1 MTGKFGTSSSARPGT
16 PLERKFS
23 TFENYQTRVAE
34 EGTSIV
40 NEKLRTKITELDEL
54 CLSGKYNIS
63 RLSEIREYTTTAVQ
77 QYLDDVKRLEKAEAK
92 KSGGGG
98 GNPLL
103 QMLMGG
109 GAQMQGEAEEGEEM
123 YNPEEDQE
131 NEEIAMPR
139 RLLLSRMGLDEHNK
153 INLKLSLELE
163 LPESAKE
170 AKKAKA
176 EAAEKAEKAEIAAE
190 AEKSKKK
197 REAEEK
203 EAEEPEPKKAKRT
216 TQHSKKNK
224 NKNSKKAEEEEEIEE
239 FEGFDAI
246 DKADEKAENK
256 ESSMSVTENEKS
268 ESKSK
273 KNEEEDEEEEEE
285 FPVLRSHPEIYKL
298 STELRRHIDVIL
310 DWISTVVQWIQ
321 SGMTRNKN
329 IGGADI
335 KTEIQTAMLEEL
347 GDAMQEFTSY
357 KEIMGAYY
365 ISRAAV
371 LEKYVKSP
379 EFEDYKNFLI
389 DEDEKQFIQIRTI
402 AIGMRNTT
410 VNLFDGL
417 TKQSETIFNFDNND
431 KQDNYAAF
439 SMY

>member
-1 MTGKFGTSSSARPGT
+1 
-16 PLERKFS
+16 
-23 TFENYQTRVAE
+23 VAE
-34 EGTSIV
+34 EGALII

-92 KSGGGG
+92 KGGGGG

-109 GAQMQGEAEEGEEM
+109 AAPQGESEQGEEM

-139 RLLLSRMGLDEHNK
+139 RLLLSRMGLDEDNK

-170 AKKAKA
+170 AQKAKKAELA
-176 EAAEKAEKAEIAAE
+176 EQAEKAEIE
-190 AEKSKKK
+190 AEKTKK

-216 TQHSKKNK
+216 TRHSKKGK
-224 NKNSKKAEEEEEIEE
+224 KNSKKAEEEEEIEE
-239 FEGFDAI
+239 FEGFEAI
-246 DKADEKAENK
+246 DKADNK

-268 ESKSK
+268 VSKTK
-273 KNEEEDEEEEEE
+273 KIEEEEEEKEEEEE

-347 GDAMQEFTSY
+347 GGAMQEFTSY

-389 DEDEKQFIQIRTI
+389 DEDEKQFVQIRTI

>member
-1 MTGKFGTSSSARPGT
+1 MG
-16 PLERKFS
+16 
-23 TFENYQTRVAE
+23 
-34 EGTSIV
+34 
-40 NEKLRTKITELDEL
+40 
-54 CLSGKYNIS
+54 
-63 RLSEIREYTTTAVQ
+63 SEQ
-77 QYLDDVKRLEKAEAK
+77 
-92 KSGGGG
+92 
-98 GNPLL
+98 
-103 QMLMGG
+103 
-109 GAQMQGEAEEGEEM
+109 GEEM

-139 RLLLSRMGLDEHNK
+139 RLLLSRMGLDEDNK

-170 AKKAKA
+170 A
-176 EAAEKAEKAEIAAE
+176 EKT
-190 AEKSKKK
+190 KK

-216 TQHSKKNK
+216 ARHSKKGK
-224 NKNSKKAEEEEEIEE
+224 NSKNSKKAEEQEIEE
-239 FEGFDAI
+239 LEGFEAI
-246 DKADEKAENK
+246 DKAENK

-268 ESKSK
+268 EPKTK
-273 KNEEEDEEEEEE
+273 KKQEEEDEEEEEEEEE

-347 GDAMQEFTSY
+347 GGAMQEFTSY

-417 TKQSETIFNFDNND
+417 TKQAETIFNFDSHD

>member
-34 EGTSIV
+34 EGALII

-92 KSGGGG
+92 KGGGGGG

-109 GAQMQGEAEEGEEM
+109 AAPQGESEQGEEM

-139 RLLLSRMGLDEHNK
+139 RLLLSRMGLDEDNK

-170 AKKAKA
+170 AQKAKKAELA
-176 EAAEKAEKAEIAAE
+176 EQAEKAEIE
-190 AEKSKKK
+190 AEKTKK

-216 TQHSKKNK
+216 TRHSKKGK
-224 NKNSKKAEEEEEIEE
+224 KNSKKAEEEEEIEE
-239 FEGFDAI
+239 FEGFEAI
-246 DKADEKAENK
+246 DKADNK

-268 ESKSK
+268 VSKTK
-273 KNEEEDEEEEEE
+273 KN
-285 FPVLRSHPEIYKL
+285 
-298 STELRRHIDVIL
+298 
-310 DWISTVVQWIQ
+310 
-321 SGMTRNKN
+321 
-329 IGGADI
+329 
-335 KTEIQTAMLEEL
+335 
-347 GDAMQEFTSY
+347 
-357 KEIMGAYY
+357 
-365 ISRAAV
+365 
-371 LEKYVKSP
+371 
-379 EFEDYKNFLI
+379 EDYKNFLI

-417 TKQSETIFNFDNND
+417 TKQAETIFNFDNHD

>member
-34 EGTSIV
+34 EGALII

-63 RLSEIREYTTTAVQ
+63 RLSEIREYTATAVQ

-92 KSGGGG
+92 KGGGGGG

-109 GAQMQGEAEEGEEM
+109 AAPQGESEQGEEM

-139 RLLLSRMGLDEHNK
+139 RLLLSRMGLDEDNK

-170 AKKAKA
+170 AQKAKKAELA
-176 EAAEKAEKAEIAAE
+176 EQAEKAEIE
-190 AEKSKKK
+190 AEKTKK

-216 TQHSKKNK
+216 TRHSKKGK
-224 NKNSKKAEEEEEIEE
+224 KNSKKAEEEEEIEE
-239 FEGFDAI
+239 FEGFEAI
-246 DKADEKAENK
+246 EKADNK

-268 ESKSK
+268 VSKTK
-273 KNEEEDEEEEEE
+273 KNEEEEEEEEDEE

-347 GDAMQEFTSY
+347 GGAMQEFTSY

>member
-34 EGTSIV
+34 EGALII

-92 KSGGGG
+92 KGGGGG

-109 GAQMQGEAEEGEEM
+109 AAPQGESEQGEEM

-139 RLLLSRMGLDEHNK
+139 RLLLSRMGLDEDNK

-170 AKKAKA
+170 AQKAKKA
-176 EAAEKAEKAEIAAE
+176 EMAEKAEKAEIE
-190 AEKSKKK
+190 AEKTKK

-216 TQHSKKNK
+216 TRHSKKSK
-224 NKNSKKAEEEEEIEE
+224 HSKNSKKAEEEEEIEE
-239 FEGFDAI
+239 LEGFEAI
-246 DKADEKAENK
+246 DKAENK

-268 ESKSK
+268 EPKTK
-273 KNEEEDEEEEEE
+273 KKQEEEDEEEEEEEE

-310 DWISTVVQWIQ
+310 DWISTIVQWIQ

-347 GDAMQEFTSY
+347 GGAMQEFTSY

-417 TKQSETIFNFDNND
+417 TKQAETIFNFDNHD

>member
-1 MTGKFGTSSSARPGT
+1 
-16 PLERKFS
+16 
-23 TFENYQTRVAE
+23 
-34 EGTSIV
+34 
-40 NEKLRTKITELDEL
+40 
-54 CLSGKYNIS
+54 
-63 RLSEIREYTTTAVQ
+63 
-77 QYLDDVKRLEKAEAK
+77 
-92 KSGGGG
+92 
-98 GNPLL
+98 
-103 QMLMGG
+103 MLMGG
-109 GAQMQGEAEEGEEM
+109 AAPQGESEQGEEM

-139 RLLLSRMGLDEHNK
+139 RLLLSRMGLDEDNK

-163 LPESAKE
+163 LPESVKE
-170 AKKAKA
+170 AQKAKRA
-176 EAAEKAEKAEIAAE
+176 ELAEQAEKAEIE
-190 AEKSKKK
+190 AEKTQK

-216 TQHSKKNK
+216 TRHSKKGK
-224 NKNSKKAEEEEEIEE
+224 KNSKKAEEEEEIEE
-239 FEGFDAI
+239 FEGFEAI
-246 DKADEKAENK
+246 DKADNK

-268 ESKSK
+268 VSKTK
-273 KNEEEDEEEEEE
+273 KNEEEEEEEEDEE

-347 GDAMQEFTSY
+347 GGAMQEFTSY

>member
-34 EGTSIV
+34 EGALII

-92 KSGGGG
+92 KGGGGGG

-109 GAQMQGEAEEGEEM
+109 AAPQGESEQGEEM

-139 RLLLSRMGLDEHNK
+139 RLLLSRMGLDEDNK

-170 AKKAKA
+170 AQKAKKAEIA
-176 EAAEKAEKAEIAAE
+176 EKAEKAEKAEIE
-190 AEKSKKK
+190 AEKTKK

-216 TQHSKKNK
+216 ARHSKKGK
-224 NKNSKKAEEEEEIEE
+224 NSKNSKKAEEQEIEE
-239 FEGFDAI
+239 LEGFEAI
-246 DKADEKAENK
+246 DKAENK

-268 ESKSK
+268 EPKTK
-273 KNEEEDEEEEEE
+273 KKQEEEDEEEEEEEE

-347 GDAMQEFTSY
+347 GGAMQEFTSY

-417 TKQSETIFNFDNND
+417 TKQAETIFNFDNHD

>member
-34 EGTSIV
+34 EGALII

-92 KSGGGG
+92 KGGGGG

-109 GAQMQGEAEEGEEM
+109 AAPQGESEQGEEM

-139 RLLLSRMGLDEHNK
+139 RLLLSRMGLDEDNK

-163 LPESAKE
+163 LPESVKE
-170 AKKAKA
+170 AQKAKKAELA
-176 EAAEKAEKAEIAAE
+176 EQAEKAEIE
-190 AEKSKKK
+190 AEKTKK

-216 TQHSKKNK
+216 TRHSKKGK
-224 NKNSKKAEEEEEIEE
+224 KNSKKAEEEEEIEE
-239 FEGFDAI
+239 FEGFEAI
-246 DKADEKAENK
+246 DKADNK

-268 ESKSK
+268 VSKTK
-273 KNEEEDEEEEEE
+273 KNEEEEEEEEEDEE

-347 GDAMQEFTSY
+347 GGAMQEFTSY

>member
-1 MTGKFGTSSSARPGT
+1 LYQKVQKMTGKFGTSSSVRPGT

-34 EGTSIV
+34 EGALII

-92 KSGGGG
+92 KGGGGG

-109 GAQMQGEAEEGEEM
+109 AAPQGESEQGEEM

-139 RLLLSRMGLDEHNK
+139 RLLLSRMGLDEDNK

-170 AKKAKA
+170 AQKAKKAELA
-176 EAAEKAEKAEIAAE
+176 EQAEKAEIE
-190 AEKSKKK
+190 AEKTKK

-216 TQHSKKNK
+216 TRHSKKGK
-224 NKNSKKAEEEEEIEE
+224 KNSKKAEEEEEIEE
-239 FEGFDAI
+239 FEAFEAI
-246 DKADEKAENK
+246 DKADNK

-268 ESKSK
+268 VSKTK
-273 KNEEEDEEEEEE
+273 KNEEEEEEEEDEE

-329 IGGADI
+329 IGGAYI

-347 GDAMQEFTSY
+347 GGAMQEFTSY